1 MGKSKLYYEKNLN
14 NRMRTFLY
22 DFSLINIGCLLLA
35 IGTSL
40 FLLPNKLSNGGFA
53 GIATII
59 YYFLNIPMST
69 SIIILNIPF
78 FIIGY
83 KRCGK
88 EFFLKSIYSTFVYSY
103 EIDYFNLLFSKF
115 DFLQI
120 DVFLSSVYGGILIG
134 IGIAFSYKSNSS
146 TGGTDLIAHIIRSY
160 TNKVKAGEIVVYID
174 FFVVL
179 FNLIVFKNL
188 QIGLYS
194 WLVIYIVGK
203 MIDIVFEGL
212 NFCKIIYI
220 ISDEY
225 KKIGDAI
232 IKEAN
237 RGATSIY
244 SKGLYLNKE
253 KEIIMCIVKRNDVV
267 KIKNL
272 SKKLDRNSFIIVTD
286 AREVYGLGFKT

>member
-1 MGKSKLYYEKNLN
+1 MGKSKMYFNKNLN
-14 NRMRTFLY
+14 NKIRLFLY
-22 DFSLINIGCLLLA
+22 DFLLMNIGCLLLG

-40 FLLPNKLSNGGFA
+40 FLLPNKLSNGGFS
-53 GIATII
+53 GIATLI

-69 SIIILNIPF
+69 SIIVLNIPF

-83 KRCGK
+83 RRCGRD
-88 EFFLKSIYSTFVYSY
+88 FFFKSIYSTLVYSY
-103 EIDYFNLLFSKF
+103 EIDYFIFLFLKF
-115 DFLQI
+115 NFLQI
-120 DVFLSSVYGGILIG
+120 DSFLSSVYGGILVG
-134 IGIAFSYKSNSS
+134 AGVALSYKSNSS

-160 TNKVKAGEIVVYID
+160 TNKVKTGEIVVYID
-174 FFVVL
+174 FLVVL
-179 FNLIVFKNL
+179 LNLIVFKNL

-194 WLVIYIVGK
+194 WIVIYVVGK

-212 NFCKIIYI
+212 NFCKVIYI

-225 KKIGDAI
+225 RKIGEAI
-232 IKEAN
+232 IKETN
-237 RGATSIY
+237 KGATSIY
-244 SKGLYLNKE
+244 SKGLYLNKD

-286 AREVYGLGFKT
+286 AREVYGLGFKM

>member
-40 FLLPNKLSNGGFA
+40 FLLPNKLSNGGFS

-59 YYFLNIPMST
+59 YYFFNIPMST